1 MSSISEL
8 IGKTLAGI
16 DVARD
21 SIVFTVAGGERYRMW
36 HSQDCCESVAIE
48 DISGYLQD
56 LIGYPIVVAE
66 ESVSDKRPADLPEPE
81 YEDESQ
87 TWTLYR
93 LATERGYV
101 VIRWYGSS
109 NGYYSEAVDFERID
123 GDGT

>member
-8 IGKTLAGI
+8 IGKTLVDI
-16 DVARD
+16 HKDID
-21 SIVFTVAGGERYRMW
+21 SIVFTTSSGERYRMW
-36 HSQDCCESVAIE
+36 HSQDCCEHVEIE
-48 DISGYLQD
+48 DISGDLQD

-66 ESVSDKRPADLPEPE
+66 ESASDKRPADLPEPE

-109 NGYYSEAVDFERID
+109 NGYYSEAVDFEKVD
-123 GDGT
+123 AA